1 MERLQKVIANAG
13 ITSRRKAEDL
23 ISKGI
28 VEVNGKIIRELGYK
42 VSPSDTI
49 KVNGKK
55 IKTERKVYF
64 LLNKPR
70 GVVSTVEDDK
80 ERKTVTDLISC
91 KERIYPVGRLDYDT
105 TGVLLLTNDG
115 VFANNLM
122 HPSKKIDKVYVA
134 KINGKMKTEDFLKLE
149 NGIIIDNQK
158 TAPAKVR
165 LKKYDKDKDI
175 SYIKITI
182 HEGKNHQVKKMFEV
196 LGYRV
201 LKLKRER
208 EFIFGLNG
216 LASGEY
222 RPLTQEEIKMVLDLN
237 KK

>member
-1 MERLQKVIANAG
+1 MI
-13 ITSRRKAEDL
+13 
-23 ISKGI
+23 
-28 VEVNGKIIRELGYK
+28 
-42 VSPSDTI
+42 
-49 KVNGKK
+49 
-55 IKTERKVYF
+55 
-64 LLNKPR
+64 
-70 GVVSTVEDDK
+70 
-80 ERKTVTDLISC
+80 DLISC

-208 EFIFGLNG
+208 EFIFGLND